1 MAKKKSIKHKR
12 INKSNSNTSIK
23 YNKDVYT
30 EEYKREKEYQE
41 TQKPLLL
48 RIFVIA
54 VACVLL
60 LSFIILPILY

>member
-12 INKSNSNTSIK
+12 INKNNSNTSIK

-30 EEYKREKEYQE
+30 EEYKREKEYQQ